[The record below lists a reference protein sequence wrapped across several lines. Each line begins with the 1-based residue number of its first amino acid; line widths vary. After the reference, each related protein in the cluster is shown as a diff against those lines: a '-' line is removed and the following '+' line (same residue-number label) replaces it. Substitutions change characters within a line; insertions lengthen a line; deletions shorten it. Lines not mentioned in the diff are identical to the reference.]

1 MFRGSQK
8 VHHLKINKN
17 EFMVLCFVS
26 SLMYRF
32 ILINFADVY
41 HYFSYFYTHLDSDYY
56 TKDSIH
62 RIYGNNV

>member
-1 MFRGSQK
+1 
-8 VHHLKINKN
+8 
-17 EFMVLCFVS
+17 MVLCFVS